1 MRGWE
6 KQQVQLFYH
15 LNPEEMIP
23 ANHPIRQIRLLCD
36 RVLDKLSHK
45 LDGMYA
51 EGGKPGI
58 PPERLLRAI
67 ILQKLYS
74 IRSMRQMEEH
84 LHYNFLYRWFVGL
97 QPDEKPWDHST
108 VSLNQSRLLDGEIA
122 REFLVAVVELADE
135 YHLLSNEH
143 FTVDGTLLEAAASLK
158 SFKPKKGDD
167 TPPEDNDPGNP
178 TVNFHGQKRRNE
190 THQSQTDPE
199 ARLYRKGKGK
209 EARLSYMGHKIM
221 DNREG
226 LVVEAEATQAT
237 GTAEVES
244 SERMFVQLRRR
255 VGKKRLTVG
264 EDKGYDRK
272 SHVKALRKMKIT
284 PHIAVNTH
292 SGSGLI
298 DGRTYCGK
306 GYAISQK
313 KRKRIEETFG
323 WDKVI
328 GGLSK
333 LKQKGL
339 KLADMQV
346 KLTAAA
352 YNLVR
357 MGKLTLQTS

>member
-6 KQQVQLFYH
+6 KQQGQLFYQ

-23 ANHPIRQIRLLCD
+23 QNHPIRQIRHLCNQ
-36 RVLDKLSHK
+36 VLDKLSHK
-45 LDGMYA
+45 LDGLYA
-51 EGGKPGI
+51 EKGKPGI
-58 PPERLLRAI
+58 PPERLLRAL

-84 LHYNFLYRWFVGL
+84 LHYHFLYRWFVGL

-108 VSLNQSRLLDGEIA
+108 VSLNQSRLLEGEIA
-122 REFLVAVVELADE
+122 KEFLAAVVDLADE
-135 YHLLSNEH
+135 NQLLSNEH

-158 SFKPKKGDD
+158 SFKALKNPQQ
-167 TPPEDNDPGNP
+167 PEDDDPGNP
-178 TVNFHGQKRRNE
+178 TVNFHGKKRCNQ
-190 THQSQTDPE
+190 THRSTTDPE

-209 EARLSYMGHKIM
+209 EAKLSYMGHKIM
-221 DNREG
+221 DNRQG

-237 GTAEVES
+237 GTAEVEA
-244 SERMFVQLRRR
+244 SERMFVRLRQR

-272 SHVKALRKMKIT
+272 THIQALRQMKIT
-284 PHIAVNTH
+284 PHVAVNTH

-298 DGRTYCGK
+298 DGRTYCQK
-306 GYAISQK
+306 GYAISQR

-323 WDKVI
+323 WDKLI
-328 GGLSK
+328 GGLNR

-339 KLADMQV
+339 LLADMQV
-346 KLTAAA
+346 KWTAGV

-357 MGKLTLQTS
+357 MAKLTLQPG